1 MSMDIGQIVDYI
13 IEYDKI
19 MDPDRE
25 QKEQEKVHK
34 REATQADIDALLG

>member
-1 MSMDIGQIVDYI
+1 MSMEIGQIVDYI
-13 IEYDKI
+13 IEYDKV

-25 QKEQEKVHK
+25 QKERETVHK

>member
-1 MSMDIGQIVDYI
+1 MSMEMGQIVDYI
-13 IEYDKI
+13 IEYDKV

-25 QKEQEKVHK
+25 KKERETVHK